1 MSTPNKD
8 ILNDS
13 NDEDQNIKVYENDD
27 AYMFGDD
34 NSNDNEITPNE
45 ELNENELQKS
55 QNSNSEKDTEL
66 NIKNKQNLEDNTIRN
81 QQNENKIEEKKTN
94 NEIKKN
100 NITPNKN
107 INNNLNEENYEN
119 ENEENENEENE
130 NSNEQNEEVESD
142 GIPLITLNYISIC
155 QCCKNPF
162 NSTINIPY
170 LFKCGHFFCK
180 KCIEEQFTDEEGI
193 KCPNDGLIAYSI
205 KELKLLNNL
214 ITDKYVESNTQRE
227 GLLNNNMCEIHHGQK
242 LTHYIEDTK
251 ELICVYCAFSR
262 FKKNPKC
269 EIKEI
274 KEKFVDINND
284 IDNVIEDNQHNV
296 EMIQGALKNIK
307 KNKENEEKRVNTFF
321 EQIMNFLKNK
331 KLEIMNQIDSLFTEN
346 ARKLSQKLEIF
357 SGKIEQSENLKN
369 AIDEYNTN
377 PNINFLEILDNYNK
391 LIKESTDSN
400 KLNIQLQEYRF
411 NHDDESKMLKYI
423 NNFGDLKVVTK
434 IFSFNGGKDNEIQF
448 TNYTSSNNNKVNMS
462 QTNEMLNN
470 SDFNNISNVGMNN
483 TFDYKGNISQN
494 GREKGR
500 LFTNNILPK
509 NISNNKY
516 SYSKPMTPG
525 DYRTDYMGNDYKSFK
540 NFNFK

>member
-1 MSTPNKD
+1 MSNPNKD
-8 ILNDS
+8 LLNDS
-13 NDEDQNIKVYENDD
+13 NEEDQNIKVYENDD

-45 ELNENELQKS
+45 EINENELHKS
-55 QNSNSEKDTEL
+55 QNSNSGKDTEL
-66 NIKNKQNLEDNTIRN
+66 NIKNQKNIEDDTIRN
-81 QQNENKIEEKKTN
+81 QQNKNIIEETN
-94 NEIKKN
+94 KQIKKN
-100 NITPNKN
+100 NITPNNN
-107 INNNLNEENYEN
+107 INNNLNEDNY
-119 ENEENENEENE
+119 ENEENENEDNE
-130 NSNEQNEEVESD
+130 NSQEQNEEGESD

-227 GLLNNNMCEIHHGQK
+227 GLNNNGLYCEIHKGQK
-242 LTHYIEDTK
+242 LTHYIEETK

-262 FKKNPKC
+262 FKKNPKS

-284 IDNVIEDNQHNV
+284 VDIVIEDNQHNV

-307 KNKENEEKRVNTFF
+307 KNKETEEKRVNNFF
-321 EQIMNFLKNK
+321 DQIMNFLKNK
-331 KLEIMNQIDSLFTEN
+331 KYEIMSQIDSLFTEN

-369 AIDEYNTN
+369 AIEEYNQN
-377 PNINFLEILDNYNK
+377 SNITFLEILDNYNK
-391 LIKESTDSN
+391 LAKDPNDTN

-423 NNFGDLKVVTK
+423 NNFGDLKVVPK
-434 IFSFNGGKDNEIQF
+434 LFSFNGGKENEIQF
-448 TNYTSSNNNKVNMS
+448 TNFTSSNNNNNKINLS

-470 SDFNNISNVGMNN
+470 SDFNNMSNVGINN
-483 TFDYKGNISQN
+483 TFDFKGNISQN

-500 LFTNNILPK
+500 LFSNTQLPK

-525 DYRTDYMGNDYKSFK
+525 DYRTDYMGNDFKSFK

>member
-1 MSTPNKD
+1 MSNPNKD
-8 ILNDS
+8 LLNDS
-13 NDEDQNIKVYENDD
+13 NEEDQNIKVYENDD

-45 ELNENELQKS
+45 EINENELHKS
-55 QNSNSEKDTEL
+55 QNSNSGKDTEL
-66 NIKNKQNLEDNTIRN
+66 NIKNQKNIEDDTIRN
-81 QQNENKIEEKKTN
+81 QQNKNIIEETN
-94 NEIKKN
+94 KQIKKN
-100 NITPNKN
+100 NITPNNN
-107 INNNLNEENYEN
+107 INNNLNEDNY

-130 NSNEQNEEVESD
+130 NSQEQNEEGESD

-162 NSTINIPY
+162 NSAINIPY

-193 KCPNDGLIAYSI
+193 KCPNDGLVAYSI

-227 GLLNNNMCEIHHGQK
+227 GFLNNGNLCEIHKGQK

-262 FKKNPKC
+262 FKKNPKS

-284 IDNVIEDNQHNV
+284 VDIVIEDNQHNV

-307 KNKENEEKRVNTFF
+307 KNKETEEKRVNNFF
-321 EQIMNFLKNK
+321 DQIMNFLKNK
-331 KLEIMNQIDSLFTEN
+331 KYEIMSQIDSLFTEN

-369 AIDEYNTN
+369 AIEEYNQN
-377 PNINFLEILDNYNK
+377 SNITFLEILDNYNK
-391 LIKESTDSN
+391 LAKDPNDTN

-423 NNFGDLKVVTK
+423 NNFGDLKVVPK
-434 IFSFNGGKDNEIQF
+434 LFSFNGGKENEIQF
-448 TNYTSSNNNKVNMS
+448 TNFTSSNNNNNKINLS

-470 SDFNNISNVGMNN
+470 SDFNNMSNVGINN
-483 TFDYKGNISQN
+483 TFDFKGNISQN

-500 LFTNNILPK
+500 LFSNTQLPK

-525 DYRTDYMGNDYKSFK
+525 DYRTDYMGNDFKSFK

>member
-1 MSTPNKD
+1 MSEQKNNF
-8 ILNDS
+8 INNS
-13 NDEDQNIKVYENDD
+13 NEDEKNIKVYENDE
-27 AYMFGDD
+27 AYMFGDN
-34 NSNDNEITPNE
+34 NSNENSNQNEDEVINENDLKENNKIIKKNDNNLNQIKEKITPE
-45 ELNENELQKS
+45 
-55 QNSNSEKDTEL
+55 
-66 NIKNKQNLEDNTIRN
+66 NIK
-81 QQNENKIEEKKTN
+81 EEKKTN

-307 KNKENEEKRVNTFF
+307 KNKEIEDKRVNSFF
-321 EQIMNFLKNK
+321 EQIMNYLKNK
-331 KLEIMNQIDSLFTEN
+331 KMEIMNQIDSLFTEN

-462 QTNEMLNN
+462 QTNEILNN